1 MLWREKNHQAYRVRL
16 GAKESFQLETEKDGN
31 SEGRSGRD
39 GHFSHWGRRE

>member
-31 SEGRSGRD
+31 SEGRTGAGRAFQPL
-39 GHFSHWGRRE
+39 GTA